1 MGRKMASAALP
12 PSELYERD
20 YYTWIQ
26 EQVRALRERR
36 VEDLDWPN
44 LAEEI
49 EDLGKS
55 EKRGLKSRITRLLEH
70 LLKMAYASDRVWQ
83 SNSRG
88 WELSVENAREAAGEL
103 VEENPGLRPYLDE
116 LFAGAYR
123 TARRDTLKALRLPNS
138 AIPETPPWTFEQVI
152 DNLFVPKRES

>member
-26 EQVRALRERR
+26 EQVRALRDRR

-49 EDLGKS
+49 EDL
-55 EKRGLKSRITRLLEH
+55 EKE
-70 LLKMAYASDRVWQ
+70 
-83 SNSRG
+83 
-88 WELSVENAREAAGEL
+88 
-103 VEENPGLRPYLDE
+103 
-116 LFAGAYR
+116 
-123 TARRDTLKALRLPNS
+123 
-138 AIPETPPWTFEQVI
+138 
-152 DNLFVPKRES
+152 

>member
-1 MGRKMASAALP
+1 MGQKMASAALP
-12 PSELYERD
+12 PSDLYERD

-26 EQVRALRERR
+26 EQVRALREHR

-70 LLKMAYASDRVWQ
+70 ILKLSYARQRMWQ

-88 WELSVENAREAAGEL
+88 WELSIRNAREAAREL
-103 VEENPGLRPYLDE
+103 VEENPGLRPQLKE
-116 LFAGAYR
+116 IFVSAYR
-123 TARRDTLKALRLPNS
+123 VARNDTLKSLRLPDS

-152 DNLFVPKRES
+152 DGRFVPKR

>member
-1 MGRKMASAALP
+1 MASVALP

-55 EKRGLKSRITRLLEH
+55 ERRGLRSQITRLLVH
-70 LLKMAYASDRVWQ
+70 LLKLAFARPRLLET
-83 SNSRG
+83 NRRG
-88 WELSVENAREAAGEL
+88 WELSVRGGRRQVL
-103 VEENPGLRPYLDE
+103 GLLSENPGLRPQLQDIYASAYDIARLDA
-116 LFAGAYR
+116 LR
-123 TARRDTLKALRLPNS
+123 ILRLPDS

-152 DNLFVPKRES
+152 DDRFVPKRES